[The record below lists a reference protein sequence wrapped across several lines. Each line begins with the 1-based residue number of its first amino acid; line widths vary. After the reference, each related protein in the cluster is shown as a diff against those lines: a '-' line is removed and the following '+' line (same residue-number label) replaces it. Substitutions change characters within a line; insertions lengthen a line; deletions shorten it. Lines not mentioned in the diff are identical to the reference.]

1 MCYSCVFHSIWQAA
15 THLHEKK
22 TLRSNTQVMNNVSMN
37 NGYIVQSRNK
47 INHDQLWV
55 ILSLFTECFCTNN
68 LQFGFKKGM
77 STSLCT
83 GFVKCVVT
91 QYLSNESPLDLSKAF
106 NLLFRRL
113 LDRSLPLP
121 IAHLLMTWY
130 CDQNMRVRWNQTLSI
145 SFSVT
150 NGVRQGGRSLSN
162 FVHSLYRRALKQL
175 DVGCHCYI
183 SVNSLPTIMV

>member
-1 MCYSCVFHSIWQAA
+1 
-15 THLHEKK
+15 
-22 TLRSNTQVMNNVSMN
+22 MN
-37 NGYIVQSRNK
+37 NGYIVHHETRSITISCGSFYPCLLNVSVLA
-47 INHDQLWV
+47 I
-55 ILSLFTECFCTNN
+55 N

-83 GFVKCVVT
+83 GFVKCIVT

-106 NLLFRRL
+106 NLFFRQL

-130 CDQNMRVRWNQTLSI
+130 RDQNMKVWWNQTLSD

-150 NGVRQGGRSLSN
+150 NGVRQGGVLSPIL
-162 FVHSLYRRALKQL
+162 FTI
-175 DVGCHCYI
+175 YI
-183 SVNSLPTIMV
+183 DEL

>member
-1 MCYSCVFHSIWQAA
+1 MVILCNHETRSITISCGSFYPC
-15 THLHEKK
+15 L
-22 TLRSNTQVMNNVSMN
+22 LNVS
-37 NGYIVQSRNK
+37 V
-47 INHDQLWV
+47 LA
-55 ILSLFTECFCTNN
+55 NN

-106 NLLFRRL
+106 NRLFRRP

-130 CDQNMRVRWNQTLSI
+130 CHQNMRVRWNQTLSDSFSD

-150 NGVRQGGRSLSN
+150 NGVRQGGVLSPCN
-162 FVHSLYRRALKQL
+162 FVHSLYRRARKQL
-175 DVGCHCYI
+175 DVGCHSYI

>member
-1 MCYSCVFHSIWQAA
+1 
-15 THLHEKK
+15 
-22 TLRSNTQVMNNVSMN
+22 MNNVSMN
-37 NGYIVQSRNK
+37 NCYIVQSRNK

-55 ILSLFTECFCTNN
+55 YPCLLNVSVLANN

-77 STSLCT
+77 FTSLCT

-91 QYLSNESPLDLSKAF
+91 QYLSNESLLDLSKAF

-130 CDQNMRVRWNQTLSI
+130 CDQNMRFRWNQTLPD
-145 SFSVT
+145 SFSDT
-150 NGVRQGGRSLSN
+150 NGVRQGGVLSPIL
-162 FVHSLYRRALKQL
+162 FTV
-175 DVGCHCYI
+175 YI
-183 SVNSLPTIMV
+183 DEL

>member
-1 MCYSCVFHSIWQAA
+1 MIILCNHETRSITISCGSFYPC
-15 THLHEKK
+15 L
-22 TLRSNTQVMNNVSMN
+22 LNVS
-37 NGYIVQSRNK
+37 V
-47 INHDQLWV
+47 LA
-55 ILSLFTECFCTNN
+55 NN

-91 QYLSNESPLDLSKAF
+91 QYLSNESPLNLSKAF
-106 NLLFRRL
+106 SLLFRRL

-130 CDQNMRVRWNQTLSI
+130 CDQNMRVRWNQTLSD

-150 NGVRQGGRSLSN
+150 NGVRQGIVLSPIL
-162 FVHSLYRRALKQL
+162 FTV
-175 DVGCHCYI
+175 YI
-183 SVNSLPTIMV
+183 DEL